1 MERLGVNA
9 TLNAGAIYLNGKYY
23 LVVRTEGLDRK
34 SIFALASS
42 ENGLD
47 NFRFESLIQW
57 EDICEEETNIYDMR
71 LVKHEDGYIYGIYCS
86 ERKDPDANFFVR
98 LLGVFIYMFALS
110 LTVIL
115 PKFTRLHLP
124 YVSLFIDAI
133 AALIVAFLPSDLN
146 DFIAL
151 YPLYF
156 AMAIQWCSFKG
167 GDGFTCSTIFSTNN
181 LRQFTT
187 SITEYLC
194 SKDPDALRKWK
205 FFASVLLCFHFGV
218 IVSYLSC
225 KNFGHTGSLV
235 CFLPVF
241 SGFCLVWTRKHFVAV
256 KHFIYHYLITPSK
269 SSAYTT
275 ESE

>member
-1 MERLGVNA
+1 M
-9 TLNAGAIYLNGKYY
+9 
-23 LVVRTEGLDRK
+23 
-34 SIFALASS
+34 
-42 ENGLD
+42 
-47 NFRFESLIQW
+47 
-57 EDICEEETNIYDMR
+57 
-71 LVKHEDGYIYGIYCS
+71 
-86 ERKDPDANFFVR
+86 
-98 LLGVFIYMFALS
+98 
-110 LTVIL
+110 
-115 PKFTRLHLP
+115 
-124 YVSLFIDAI
+124 

-187 SITEYLC
+187 SMTEYLC

-241 SGFCLVWTRKHFVAV
+241 SGFCLVWARKHFVAV
-256 KHFIYHYLITPSK
+256 KHFVYHYLITPKK

>member
-1 MERLGVNA
+1 MDRWIHFNMAIVGGFLGGFA
-9 TLNAGAIYLNGKYY
+9 ILNHHELFGSAQTSNLISVFADLAG
-23 LVVRTEGLDRK
+23 
-34 SIFALASS
+34 
-42 ENGLD
+42 
-47 NFRFESLIQW
+47 
-57 EDICEEETNIYDMR
+57 
-71 LVKHEDGYIYGIYCS
+71 H
-86 ERKDPDANFFVR
+86 PDANFFVR

-124 YVSLFIDAI
+124 YVSLFIDA
-133 AALIVAFLPSDLN
+133 
-146 DFIAL
+146 
-151 YPLYF
+151 
-156 AMAIQWCSFKG
+156 MAIQWCSFKG

-187 SITEYLC
+187 SMTEYLC

-218 IVSYLSC
+218 IISYLSC

-256 KHFIYHYLITPSK
+256 KHFVYNYLITPKK

>member
-1 MERLGVNA
+1 MYKRQVFA
-9 TLNAGAIYLNGKYY
+9 D
-23 LVVRTEGLDRK
+23 LVG
-34 SIFALASS
+34 
-42 ENGLD
+42 
-47 NFRFESLIQW
+47 
-57 EDICEEETNIYDMR
+57 
-71 LVKHEDGYIYGIYCS
+71 H
-86 ERKDPDANFFVR
+86 PDANFFVR

-124 YVSLFIDAI
+124 YVSLFIDAM
-133 AALIVAFLPSDLN
+133 AVLIVAFLPSDLN

-187 SITEYLC
+187 SMTEYLC

-256 KHFIYHYLITPSK
+256 KHFVYNYLITPKK

>member
-1 MERLGVNA
+1 MDRWIHFNMAIVGGFLGGFA
-9 TLNAGAIYLNGKYY
+9 ILNHHELFGSAQTSNLISVFADLAG
-23 LVVRTEGLDRK
+23 
-34 SIFALASS
+34 
-42 ENGLD
+42 
-47 NFRFESLIQW
+47 
-57 EDICEEETNIYDMR
+57 
-71 LVKHEDGYIYGIYCS
+71 H
-86 ERKDPDANFFVR
+86 PDANFFVR

-124 YVSLFIDAI
+124 YVSLFIDAM

-187 SITEYLC
+187 SMTEYLC

-218 IVSYLSC
+218 IVS
-225 KNFGHTGSLV
+225 
-235 CFLPVF
+235 
-241 SGFCLVWTRKHFVAV
+241 
-256 KHFIYHYLITPSK
+256 
-269 SSAYTT
+269 
-275 ESE
+275 

>member
-1 MERLGVNA
+1 MCSRDMDRWIHFNMAIVGGFLGGFA
-9 TLNAGAIYLNGKYY
+9 ILNHHELFGSAQTSNLISVFADLAG
-23 LVVRTEGLDRK
+23 
-34 SIFALASS
+34 
-42 ENGLD
+42 
-47 NFRFESLIQW
+47 
-57 EDICEEETNIYDMR
+57 
-71 LVKHEDGYIYGIYCS
+71 H
-86 ERKDPDANFFVR
+86 PDANFFVR

-124 YVSLFIDAI
+124 YVSLFIDAM

-187 SITEYLC
+187 SMTEYLC
-194 SKDPDALRKWK
+194 SKNPDALRKWK

-241 SGFCLVWTRKHFVAV
+241 SGFCLVWTRKHFVTV
-256 KHFIYHYLITPSK
+256 KHFVYHYLITPKK

>member
-1 MERLGVNA
+1 MCSRDMDRWIHFNMAIVGGFLGGFA
-9 TLNAGAIYLNGKYY
+9 ILNHHELFGSAQTSNLISVFADFAG
-23 LVVRTEGLDRK
+23 
-34 SIFALASS
+34 
-42 ENGLD
+42 
-47 NFRFESLIQW
+47 
-57 EDICEEETNIYDMR
+57 
-71 LVKHEDGYIYGIYCS
+71 H
-86 ERKDPDANFFVR
+86 PDANFVVR
-98 LLGVFIYMFALS
+98 LIGVFIYMFALS

-115 PKFTRLHLP
+115 PKFTKLHLP
-124 YVSLFIDAI
+124 YISLFVDAM

-187 SITEYLC
+187 SMTEYLC

-205 FFASVLLCFHFGV
+205 FFACVLLSFHFGV
-218 IVSYLSC
+218 IISYLSC
-225 KNFGHTGSLV
+225 KNLGQVGSLV
-235 CFLPVF
+235 CFLPVT
-241 SGFCLVWTRKHFVAV
+241 SGFLLVYVRKNFVHV
-256 KHFIYHYLITPSK
+256 KHLVYRLLIAPKK
-269 SSAYTT
+269 SSAYIS

>member
-1 MERLGVNA
+1 
-9 TLNAGAIYLNGKYY
+9 
-23 LVVRTEGLDRK
+23 
-34 SIFALASS
+34 
-42 ENGLD
+42 
-47 NFRFESLIQW
+47 
-57 EDICEEETNIYDMR
+57 
-71 LVKHEDGYIYGIYCS
+71 
-86 ERKDPDANFFVR
+86 
-98 LLGVFIYMFALS
+98 MFALS

-115 PKFTRLHLP
+115 PKFTKLHLP
-124 YVSLFIDAI
+124 YVSLCIDAL
-133 AALIVAFLPSDLN
+133 AALIVAFLPSNLN

-187 SITEYLC
+187 SLTEYLL

-205 FFASVLLCFHFGV
+205 FFASVLFSFHFGV

-225 KNFGHTGSLV
+225 KNLGQMGSLV
-235 CFLPVF
+235 CFLPVV
-241 SGFCLVWTRKHFVAV
+241 SGFSLVYVKRHFVAV
-256 KHFIYHYLITPSK
+256 KHLVYRLWIAPKKNTVCIS
-269 SSAYTT
+269 

>member
-1 MERLGVNA
+1 MDRWIHFNMAIVGGFLGGFA
-9 TLNAGAIYLNGKYY
+9 ILNHHELFGSAQTSNLISVFADFAG
-23 LVVRTEGLDRK
+23 
-34 SIFALASS
+34 
-42 ENGLD
+42 
-47 NFRFESLIQW
+47 
-57 EDICEEETNIYDMR
+57 
-71 LVKHEDGYIYGIYCS
+71 H
-86 ERKDPDANFFVR
+86 PDANFIVR
-98 LLGVFIYMFALS
+98 LIGVFIYMFALS

-124 YVSLFIDAI
+124 YVSLFIDA
-133 AALIVAFLPSDLN
+133 
-146 DFIAL
+146 
-151 YPLYF
+151 
-156 AMAIQWCSFKG
+156 MAIQWCSFKG

-187 SITEYLC
+187 SMTEYLC

-256 KHFIYHYLITPSK
+256 KHFVYHYLITPKK

>member
-1 MERLGVNA
+1 MCSRDMDRWIHFNMAIVGGFLGGFA
-9 TLNAGAIYLNGKYY
+9 ILNHYELFGSAQTSNLISVFADFAG
-23 LVVRTEGLDRK
+23 
-34 SIFALASS
+34 
-42 ENGLD
+42 
-47 NFRFESLIQW
+47 
-57 EDICEEETNIYDMR
+57 
-71 LVKHEDGYIYGIYCS
+71 H
-86 ERKDPDANFFVR
+86 PDANFVVR
-98 LLGVFIYMFALS
+98 LIGVFIYMFALS

-115 PKFTRLHLP
+115 PKFTKLHLP
-124 YVSLFIDAI
+124 YVSLFIDTM

-187 SITEYLC
+187 SMTEYLC

-225 KNFGHTGSLV
+225 KNFGHAGSFV

-256 KHFIYHYLITPSK
+256 KHFVYHYLITPKK

>member
-1 MERLGVNA
+1 MCSRDMDRWIHFNMAIVGGFLGGFSI
-9 TLNAGAIYLNGKYY
+9 LNHHELFGSAQTSNLISVFADLAG
-23 LVVRTEGLDRK
+23 
-34 SIFALASS
+34 
-42 ENGLD
+42 
-47 NFRFESLIQW
+47 
-57 EDICEEETNIYDMR
+57 
-71 LVKHEDGYIYGIYCS
+71 H
-86 ERKDPDANFFVR
+86 PDANFFVR

-124 YVSLFIDAI
+124 YVSLFIDAM

-187 SITEYLC
+187 SMTEYLC

-218 IVSYLSC
+218 IVSYLFWTYWFSC
-225 KNFGHTGSLV
+225 MFSA
-235 CFLPVF
+235 CFQWFLSCVGEKTF
-241 SGFCLVWTRKHFVAV
+241 CCSETFCLPLSDHTKEKFSLYYRK
-256 KHFIYHYLITPSK
+256 
-269 SSAYTT
+269 
-275 ESE
+275 

>member
-1 MERLGVNA
+1 M
-9 TLNAGAIYLNGKYY
+9 I
-23 LVVRTEGLDRK
+23 
-34 SIFALASS
+34 S
-42 ENGLD
+42 
-47 NFRFESLIQW
+47 
-57 EDICEEETNIYDMR
+57 
-71 LVKHEDGYIYGIYCS
+71 
-86 ERKDPDANFFVR
+86 
-98 LLGVFIYMFALS
+98 
-110 LTVIL
+110 
-115 PKFTRLHLP
+115 
-124 YVSLFIDAI
+124 
-133 AALIVAFLPSDLN
+133 LPS
-146 DFIAL
+146 IRCI
-151 YPLYF
+151 F

-187 SITEYLC
+187 SMTEYLC

-225 KNFGHTGSLV
+225 KNFGHAGSLV

-256 KHFIYHYLITPSK
+256 KHFVYHYLITPKK

>member
-1 MERLGVNA
+1 MQANVSNVCVVYKYA
-9 TLNAGAIYLNGKYY
+9 TRFRECISGMYLELEQEQQLEFQK
-23 LVVRTEGLDRK
+23 TEISK
-34 SIFALASS
+34 
-42 ENGLD
+42 
-47 NFRFESLIQW
+47 QQ
-57 EDICEEETNIYDMR
+57 
-71 LVKHEDGYIYGIYCS
+71 
-86 ERKDPDANFFVR
+86 
-98 LLGVFIYMFALS
+98 
-110 LTVIL
+110 
-115 PKFTRLHLP
+115 
-124 YVSLFIDAI
+124 
-133 AALIVAFLPSDLN
+133 IVH
-146 DFIAL
+146 
-151 YPLYF
+151 
-156 AMAIQWCSFKG
+156 
-167 GDGFTCSTIFSTNN
+167 FSTNN

-187 SITEYLC
+187 SMTEYLC

-256 KHFIYHYLITPSK
+256 KHFVYNYLITPKK

>member
-1 MERLGVNA
+1 M
-9 TLNAGAIYLNGKYY
+9 
-23 LVVRTEGLDRK
+23 
-34 SIFALASS
+34 
-42 ENGLD
+42 
-47 NFRFESLIQW
+47 
-57 EDICEEETNIYDMR
+57 
-71 LVKHEDGYIYGIYCS
+71 
-86 ERKDPDANFFVR
+86 
-98 LLGVFIYMFALS
+98 
-110 LTVIL
+110 
-115 PKFTRLHLP
+115 
-124 YVSLFIDAI
+124 

-187 SITEYLC
+187 SMTEYLC

-218 IVSYLSC
+218 IISYLSC

-256 KHFIYHYLITPSK
+256 KHFVYNYLITPKK

>member
-1 MERLGVNA
+1 MDRWIHFNMAIVGGFLGGFA
-9 TLNAGAIYLNGKYY
+9 ILNHHELFGSAQTSNLISVFAD
-23 LVVRTEGLDRK
+23 LVG
-34 SIFALASS
+34 
-42 ENGLD
+42 
-47 NFRFESLIQW
+47 
-57 EDICEEETNIYDMR
+57 
-71 LVKHEDGYIYGIYCS
+71 H
-86 ERKDPDANFFVR
+86 PDANFFVR

-124 YVSLFIDAI
+124 YVSLFIDAM

-187 SITEYLC
+187 SMTEYLC
-194 SKDPDALRKWK
+194 SKDPNAIGIRSIMTSFCFVSILVLSFLIYLAKTLDIL
-205 FFASVLLCFHFGV
+205 VLLYV
-218 IVSYLSC
+218 
-225 KNFGHTGSLV
+225 
-235 CFLPVF
+235 
-241 SGFCLVWTRKHFVAV
+241 FCLFSVVFVLCGREN
-256 KHFIYHYLITPSK
+256 ILLQ
-269 SSAYTT
+269 
-275 ESE
+275 

>member
-1 MERLGVNA
+1 MDRWIHFNMAIVGGFLGGFA
-9 TLNAGAIYLNGKYY
+9 ILNHHELFGSAQTSNLISVFADLAG
-23 LVVRTEGLDRK
+23 
-34 SIFALASS
+34 
-42 ENGLD
+42 
-47 NFRFESLIQW
+47 
-57 EDICEEETNIYDMR
+57 
-71 LVKHEDGYIYGIYCS
+71 H
-86 ERKDPDANFFVR
+86 PDANFFVR

-124 YVSLFIDAI
+124 YVSLFID
-133 AALIVAFLPSDLN
+133 
-146 DFIAL
+146 
-151 YPLYF
+151 

-256 KHFIYHYLITPSK
+256 KHFVYHYLITPKK

>member
-1 MERLGVNA
+1 VVLRFLIIMNSVFADL
-9 TLNAGAIYLNGKYY
+9 AG
-23 LVVRTEGLDRK
+23 
-34 SIFALASS
+34 
-42 ENGLD
+42 
-47 NFRFESLIQW
+47 
-57 EDICEEETNIYDMR
+57 
-71 LVKHEDGYIYGIYCS
+71 H
-86 ERKDPDANFFVR
+86 PDANCFVR

-124 YVSLFIDAI
+124 YVSLFIDAM

-187 SITEYLC
+187 SMTEYLWLLFC
-194 SKDPDALRKWK
+194 FVSILVLSFLIYLAKTLDML
-205 FFASVLLCFHFGV
+205 VLLYV
-218 IVSYLSC
+218 
-225 KNFGHTGSLV
+225 
-235 CFLPVF
+235 
-241 SGFCLVWTRKHFVAV
+241 FCLFSVVFVLCGREN
-256 KHFIYHYLITPSK
+256 ILLQ
-269 SSAYTT
+269 
-275 ESE
+275 

>member
-1 MERLGVNA
+1 MRISLCDFLVF
-9 TLNAGAIYLNGKYY
+9 YLYVCIITDGDLTKVYKAASSLCQSFYRCNGS
-23 LVVRTEGLDRK
+23 LDRCFS
-34 SIFALASS
+34 SIGS
-42 ENGLD
+42 E
-47 NFRFESLIQW
+47 
-57 EDICEEETNIYDMR
+57 
-71 LVKHEDGYIYGIYCS
+71 
-86 ERKDPDANFFVR
+86 
-98 LLGVFIYMFALS
+98 
-110 LTVIL
+110 
-115 PKFTRLHLP
+115 
-124 YVSLFIDAI
+124 
-133 AALIVAFLPSDLN
+133 

-187 SITEYLC
+187 SMTEYLC

-241 SGFCLVWTRKHFVAV
+241 SGFCLVWARKHFVAV
-256 KHFIYHYLITPSK
+256 KHLS
-269 SSAYTT
+269 TT
-275 ESE
+275 I